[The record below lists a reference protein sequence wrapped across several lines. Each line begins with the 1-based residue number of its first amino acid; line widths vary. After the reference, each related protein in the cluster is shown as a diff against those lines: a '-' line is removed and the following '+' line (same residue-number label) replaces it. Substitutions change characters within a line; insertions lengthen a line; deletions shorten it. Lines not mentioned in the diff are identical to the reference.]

1 MQTRQVPQARYNRRM
16 HQAAQSPLRIAKRM
30 ARLGTETAFEVLV
43 KARALEATGRD
54 IVHLEIG
61 EPDFD
66 TPRNII
72 DSACDAL
79 HKGFTH
85 YGPSAGLP
93 ALRETIAQYV
103 SETREVNATP
113 DEVVVVPG
121 GKPIIFFVILT
132 LAEEGDE
139 VIYPNPGFPIYESMI
154 NYVGAKAVPIRLRE
168 EMDFRLDV
176 DELAGLINDR
186 TKLIILNSPQIP
198 TGGVLEKKDIDAIS
212 RAIGDRN
219 IMVLSDEIYSRLIFE
234 GEHHSIMSI
243 EGMKERTVLLDGF
256 SKTYAMTGWRMGYG
270 VMRADL
276 AAQIARLMTNS
287 SSCTASFSQIAGI
300 EALRGPQESVDA
312 MRTEFQ
318 KRRGVMVAGLNKI
331 KRVSCRLPKGAFY
344 VFPKITKTR
353 WASKKLADA
362 LLDDAEVAGL
372 SGTAFGNFGE
382 GYLRFSVAN
391 SIENIEKALDRVN
404 DWANKNL

>member
-1 MQTRQVPQARYNRRM
+1 MYKLPELRLAR
-16 HQAAQSPLRIAKRM
+16 RM

-43 KARALEATGRD
+43 KARALEAKGRD

-72 DSACDAL
+72 DAATDAL

-93 ALRETIAQYV
+93 QLKDTIAQYV
-103 SETREVNATP
+103 SETRRVHVSP

-121 GKPIIFFVILT
+121 GKPIIFFSILALT
-132 LAEEGDE
+132 EENDE

-154 NYVGAKAVPIRLRE
+154 NYIGAKAVPIRLRE

-186 TKLIILNSPQIP
+186 TKLIILNSPQNP
-198 TGGVLEKKDIDAIS
+198 TGGVLTKIDIDRIA
-212 RAIGDRN
+212 RAIGHQN

-234 GEHHSIMSI
+234 GEHHSIMSMN
-243 EGMKERTVLLDGF
+243 GMKDRTILLDGF

-276 AAQIARLMTNS
+276 ATHVARLQTNS
-287 SSCTASFSQIAGI
+287 NSCTASFSQVAGV
-300 EALRGPQESVDA
+300 EALRGPQDSVDQMCA
-312 MRTEFQ
+312 EFK
-318 KRRGVMVAGLNKI
+318 KRRDVMVSGLNQI
-331 KRVSCRLPKGAFY
+331 KGFSCRLPKGAFY
-344 VFPKITKTR
+344 VFPNITKTG
-353 WASKKLADA
+353 WPSKKLADA
-362 LLDDAEVAGL
+362 LLDDASVAGL

-404 DWANKNL
+404 DWANRNL